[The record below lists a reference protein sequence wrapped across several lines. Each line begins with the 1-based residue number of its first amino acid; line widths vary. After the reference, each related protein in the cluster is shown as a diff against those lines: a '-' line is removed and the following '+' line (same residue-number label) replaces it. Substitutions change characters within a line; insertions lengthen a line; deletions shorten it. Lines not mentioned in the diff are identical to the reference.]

1 MSSSSPPP
9 AAFLDTC
16 ILLNYLYQPWEGDKV
31 STLLEEERV
40 DHVISESV
48 AEEFDVICDRR
59 SKIYPDLLDFL
70 LETEENVET
79 FDPDERDLWI
89 DANDTTHVRTLLGT
103 LAQLEDRREVQA
115 RVRRFIRRLD
125 AQIQRLQTELL
136 DEVVEQN
143 PHLGLQFRLADVIP
157 NRADVKVVCD
167 AAYWRAEGGG
177 HGPFV
182 TLDKTDIVENRDAIN
197 TTLTTERGET
207 WRLEI
212 SVPKEVLSE
221 FTKAVSDNDR

>member
-1 MSSSSPPP
+1 MSSSSPPS
-9 AAFLDTC
+9 AVFLDTC

-31 STLLEEERV
+31 STLLEEERLN
-40 DHVISESV
+40 HVVSESV
-48 AEEFDVICDRR
+48 AEEFDTICDRR
-59 SKIYPDLLDFL
+59 HEIYPDLLDFL
-70 LETEENVET
+70 LETEADVET
-79 FDPDERDLWI
+79 FDPDERNLWI
-89 DANDTTHVRTLLGT
+89 DDNDTTHVRTLLGT
-103 LAQLEDRREVQA
+103 LAQLDDRREVQA

-143 PHLGLQFRLADVIP
+143 PHLELQFRLADVIS

-167 AAYWRAEGGG
+167 AAYWCAEGDGQ
-177 HGPFV
+177 GPFV
-182 TLDKTDIVENRDAIN
+182 TLDKTDIVHKRDEIN

-212 SVPKEVLSE
+212 CVPKEVLSE
-221 FTKAVSDNDR
+221 FTKAVSEHDG